1 MPEGFRNADKEPH
14 GLAKK
19 PGHQPQQGYSLREL
33 LGEAE
38 GSWDC
43 PSDHCTPRSG
53 VGRWVNMS
61 VSDGRH

>member
-19 PGHQPQQGYSLREL
+19 PGHQPQQGYSLNEI

-38 GSWDC
+38 GSWGC
-43 PSDHCTPRSG
+43 PSDHCIPG
-53 VGRWVNMS
+53 QGLA
-61 VSDGRH
+61 GG

>member
-19 PGHQPQQGYSLREL
+19 PGYQPQQGCSLNEL

-38 GSWDC
+38 GSWAVLL
-43 PSDHCTPRSG
+43 PTVPPG
-53 VGRWVNMS
+53 QGLA
-61 VSDGRH
+61 GG

>member
-19 PGHQPQQGYSLREL
+19 PGHQPQQGYSLNDL

-38 GSWDC
+38 GAGADLL
-43 PSDHCTPRSG
+43 TTAPRG
-53 VGRWVNMS
+53 QGLVG
-61 VSDGRH
+61 G